1 MKPLSRCRTSLL
13 SQSMSRL
20 EIVYGDKLLF
30 DANVSELKFGQDADS
45 VELRA
50 SFTESERTGIE
61 GNSGDLVDEQTAL
74 LGAMPG
80 WDGEDART

>member
-1 MKPLSRCRTSLL
+1 
-13 SQSMSRL
+13 MSRL

-50 SFTESERTGIE
+50 AFVASPDSDGPPAPAAEPYET
-61 GNSGDLVDEQTAL
+61 TAL
-74 LGAMPG
+74 FGAMPG